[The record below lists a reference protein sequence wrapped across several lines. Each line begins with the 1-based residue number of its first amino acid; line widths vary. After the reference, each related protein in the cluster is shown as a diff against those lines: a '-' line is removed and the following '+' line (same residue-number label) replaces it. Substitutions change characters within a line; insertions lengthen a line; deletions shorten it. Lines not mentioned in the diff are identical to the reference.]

1 MYTPIN
7 TNEHGTTMATTMAA
21 YSQRAIIVICTT
33 GLIIALNIAMLI
45 AALVTV
51 HKELSVF
58 YFNVRNNA

>member
-1 MYTPIN
+1 MV
-7 TNEHGTTMATTMAA
+7 A

-58 YFNVRNNA
+58 F